1 MLCCLRLFFAFQLG
15 MLETQL
21 RFMQQDN
28 EMLRGQLNGGMIEER
43 RERIEIG
50 EEIRVDGHES
60 QLITVLQV
68 CIY

>member
-1 MLCCLRLFFAFQLG
+1 

-50 EEIRVDGHES
+50 EGARSDGHES

-68 CIY
+68 